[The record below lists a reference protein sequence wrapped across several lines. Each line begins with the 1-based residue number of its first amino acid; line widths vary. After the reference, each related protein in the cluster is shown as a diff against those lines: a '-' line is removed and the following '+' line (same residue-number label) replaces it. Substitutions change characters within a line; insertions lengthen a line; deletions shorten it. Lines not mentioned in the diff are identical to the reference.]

1 MTLSWKSRHA
11 SWAMPSPEGAIIA
24 SNASWKASVAKSTI
38 LRHALKEMPSRPG
51 AEFPDL
57 RIACRNARRG
67 AARWSRWSM

>member
-1 MTLSWKSRHA
+1 MS
-11 SWAMPSPEGAIIA
+11 SPVGAIIA

-38 LRHALKEMPSRPG
+38 LRHALKGMPSRPG

-67 AARWSRWSM
+67 TARWGRWSV